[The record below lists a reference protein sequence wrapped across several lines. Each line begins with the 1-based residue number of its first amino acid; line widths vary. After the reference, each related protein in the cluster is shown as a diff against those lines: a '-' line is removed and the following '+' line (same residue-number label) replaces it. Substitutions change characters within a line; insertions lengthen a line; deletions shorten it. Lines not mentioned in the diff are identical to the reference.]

1 MKRRILMVLLC
12 MALTSGLICGCGGKT
27 SDSSN
32 SSDSGKEETESKNPG
47 DPIKI
52 STLAET
58 EGTSIGKLMVCA
70 LIANGYEVEDNTGTA
85 ANINVMREAVING
98 EVDLI
103 FDYDGDAYW
112 YLDDDAQAPSLDDFR
127 TPGKGWEIIK
137 AYDVEKNNITWLN
150 PSQAN
155 NTFAIAVTNQF
166 ADENN
171 IDDLHDFADYVNNGG
186 EVKLITPAYW
196 LDDDSNLPAI
206 EKTYGFTL
214 DREKQCQIVD
224 GLNERM
230 VAEGVDGVNCGL
242 VFADQGSLLA
252 LDMRT
257 IKDPEHAELIY
268 AFCPV
273 IANGTLEKYPEIEE
287 ILKPIFESLTDEDV
301 ISLNSQIQIDG
312 KSGDDVAN
320 EYLKE
325 KGYIK

>member
-1 MKRRILMVLLC
+1 MKKRIFASLLFA
-12 MALTSGLICGCGGKT
+12 ALLAGVISGCSKE
-27 SDSSN
+27 
-32 SSDSGKEETESKNPG
+32 SSDEKEAESKNPG

-112 YLDDDAQAPSLDDFR
+112 YLDDDAQSPDLDDFR
-127 TPGKGWEIIK
+127 TPGKGWELIK
-137 AYDVEKNNITWLN
+137 AYDSEKNNITWLR
-150 PSQAN
+150 PSKAN

-166 ADENN
+166 AEENN
-171 IDDLHDFADYVNNGG
+171 INDLHDFADYVNGGG
-186 EVKLITPAYW
+186 EVKLITPSYW

-214 DREKQCQIVD
+214 DREKQCQIAD
-224 GLNERM
+224 GLNEKM

-257 IKDPEHAELIY
+257 IADPEHAELIY
-268 AFCPV
+268 SFCPV
-273 IANGTLEKYPEIEE
+273 IANETLEKYPEIEQ
-287 ILKPIFESLTDEDV
+287 ILNPVFEALTDEDV
-301 ISLNSQIQIDG
+301 IKLNSQIQIDG
-312 KSGDDVAN
+312 KSGDDAAN